1 MKSISIK
8 YLKRNSASTIEAFD
22 EFDGITVAGC
32 GADSVYTIL
41 IQFPAS
47 SMVDTAAD
55 TTSITML
62 SDTEMSTDMD
72 TPRNNARLII
82 DL

>member
-1 MKSISIK
+1 M
-8 YLKRNSASTIEAFD
+8 EAFN
-22 EFDGITVAGC
+22 EWDGISVVGC
-32 GADSVYTIL
+32 RADSVYTIL

-62 SDTEMSTDMD
+62 SDTEMSTDLD
-72 TPRNNARLII
+72 TPRNNARFITYPKH
-82 DL
+82 